1 MQKCKYT
8 TNVQCFIEVA
18 GNIIVDV
25 NLKLSI
31 PYLNILTMNVRECYV
46 QSSKAVFNLT
56 IDTSDI
62 LTPADLTDTYL
73 KMCLTYVI
81 IRDLKISHVKIK
93 RKIN

>member
-8 TNVQCFIEVA
+8 TNVQCFIKVA

-46 QSSKAVFNLT
+46 PCSKAVFDL
-56 IDTSDI
+56 II
-62 LTPADLTDTYL
+62 LRFLTPADLTDTYL